1 MSIPVR
7 RFGKTGLSMPV
18 FSCGGMRYQQSWQDL
33 KPSEIPEANQKN
45 LRATIERAL
54 EVGINHIETAR
65 GYGSS
70 EMQLGWV
77 LPGFERDGLIVQTK
91 ISPEGSG
98 ADFLRDFETSM
109 AHLRLEHVDL
119 LSLHGINT
127 REILENAL
135 RPGGPLDVAR
145 GLQKSGRARFIGFAT
160 HGCREVIL
168 DAVRSGGF
176 DYVNLHW
183 YWVNRRNE
191 KVLAEAR
198 ERDMGVFIISPNDK
212 GGKLYEPSEKLR
224 SLCAPLH
231 PMEFNDLFCL
241 LRPEIHTLSLGAAR
255 PGDFDIHVR
264 AAAML
269 GTASGMVREIETR
282 LQDALCTSL
291 GGDWMAGWETGIP
304 EWEECPG
311 GVNVWEILRLWNY
324 ATGLDMVDFAK
335 MRYNLLGQAGHWF
348 PGHNAAQVDADAM
361 RQALEANP
369 FAERIPG
376 ILREAH
382 KMLFEAPVQRLSQ
395 S

>member
-33 KPSEIPEANQKN
+33 KPSEIPGANQKN

-54 EVGINHIETAR
+54 EAGINHIETAR

-77 LPGFERDGLIVQTK
+77 LPDFHRDDLIVQTK

-109 AHLRLEHVDL
+109 GHLKLKHVDL

-135 RPGGPLDVAR
+135 RPGGPLDAAR
-145 GLQKSGRARFIGFAT
+145 SLQKSGRARFIGFAT
-160 HGCREVIL
+160 HGSRDVIM
-168 DAVRSGGF
+168 DAVRSGAF

-191 KVLAEAR
+191 RVLTEAR

-255 PGDFDIHVR
+255 PGDFDTHVR

-269 GTASGMVREIETR
+269 ETASGVVREIETR
-282 LQDALCTSL
+282 LENALGAAL
-291 GGDWMAGWETGIP
+291 GEDWMAGWETGVP

-311 GVNVWEILRLWNY
+311 GVNVWEILRLWNF
-324 ATGLDMVDFAK
+324 ATGLDMVGFAK

-348 PGHNAAQVDADAM
+348 PGHNAAQVDDDAM
-361 RQALEANP
+361 RRALVANP
-369 FAERIPG
+369 FAESIPG